1 MVGVWPR
8 HQRVLK
14 AVKAEDH
21 YIGKTHFLLLLIDL
35 KKVLASLLIVPH
47 LLYRITRFSS
57 LENLVMRYIFPD
69 FAEFQEIDVSISC
82 SLTEVLA
89 KRTLESIFKKG

>member
-14 AVKAEDH
+14 AAKAEDH

-35 KKVLASLLIVPH
+35 KKVLASLHIVPN

-57 LENLVMRYIFPD
+57 LENLVMRYIFQY
-69 FAEFQEIDVSISC
+69 ETSQN
-82 SLTEVLA
+82 
-89 KRTLESIFKKG
+89 FKKLTFPFLAP